1 MALERLS
8 GLDSAFLAAE
18 RPGNPLHVMGL
29 LILDPT
35 TVPGGYRFEAFREF
49 VAQRLPLLAPLRR
62 RLVEVPGGLA
72 HPYWIDEPAI
82 DLDLHLRRAAVPS
95 PGGPH
100 ELAQMAARMME
111 RPLDRS
117 RPLWEMELVE
127 GLAGGR
133 IALLAKIHHAMMDG
147 LAGMKLMASLFSETS
162 ALEAPRSIAP
172 RAPDQV
178 PSRLRLLADAVP
190 WLARQPWRATRAS
203 ARTAR
208 SLLRRALSARGQPA
222 APALEVA
229 RSWLN
234 VQITP
239 QRAVAYTSLALAD
252 LRAVGEPFGAT
263 ITDVLLALVSGA
275 LRRYL
280 AARGVVPSA
289 PLVAAVP
296 IAVRGQRD
304 ERANAVTSTSVSL
317 ADDLPDPAA
326 RLLQIRDAM
335 AAGKRTRGS
344 SVGEDLA
351 AWANVPPPFVFSL
364 LSDAYLDLH
373 LAERMDP
380 ICNLVVSS
388 VPGPPQALHLA
399 GARLVGIH
407 PLGPIYSG
415 VALNVTAI
423 GCADSLDIGLVA
435 CRGRMPDLWDLAD
448 AIPLA
453 LDELAAAVFA
463 SSARARVVTP
473 RR

>member
-1 MALERLS
+1 MTLGRLS

-29 LILDPT
+29 LVLDPT

-49 VAQRLPLLAPLRR
+49 VAQRLPVLAPLRR

-72 HPYWIDEPAI
+72 RPYWIDEPAI

-95 PGGPH
+95 PGGPR
-100 ELAQMAARMME
+100 EVAEMAARMLE

-133 IALLAKIHHAMMDG
+133 IALLAKVHHSMMDG
-147 LAGMKLMASLFSETS
+147 LAGMKLMASLFSETP
-162 ALEAPRSIAP
+162 ALEAPRGIP
-172 RAPDQV
+172 RRAPSQV

-190 WLARQPWRATRAS
+190 WLARQPWRATLAS

-208 SLLRRALSARGQPA
+208 SLLRRALRARGRPA

-252 LRAVGEPFGAT
+252 LRAVGAPLGAT
-263 ITDVLLALVSGA
+263 VTDVLLALMAGA

-296 IAVRGQRD
+296 IAVRGRARRAGQRRD
-304 ERANAVTSTSVSL
+304 EHVREPRRRPAGSRRATAPDPRRDGGRQAHARQQRRRGSRRLGQCSAAVRLLAALGSVSRS
-317 ADDLPDPAA
+317 APGRAHGSH
-326 RLLQIRDAM
+326 LQPGGVERPRS
-335 AAGKRTRGS
+335 AAGRCISRA
-344 SVGEDLA
+344 L
-351 AWANVPPPFVFSL
+351 
-364 LSDAYLDLH
+364 
-373 LAERMDP
+373 
-380 ICNLVVSS
+380 VSS
-388 VPGPPQALHLA
+388 GSIRSGP
-399 GARLVGIH
+399 
-407 PLGPIYSG
+407 S
-415 VALNVTAI
+415 TA
-423 GCADSLDIGLVA
+423 ASL
-435 CRGRMPDLWDLAD
+435 
-448 AIPLA
+448 
-453 LDELAAAVFA
+453 
-463 SSARARVVTP
+463 ST
-473 RR
+473 